1 MNTLTMTDSEIHEL
15 GIQALREKLGPDGAI
30 RFLRQLEKREGDY
43 SVERHQ
49 WLSAPD
55 VETLANQIQEARDDN
70 RDDK

>member
-1 MNTLTMTDSEIHEL
+1 MTDSEIHEL